1 MLPTRIYVTKPILK
15 VAHDLAETIGY

>member
-1 MLPTRIYVTKPILK
+1 MLPTRIYVTKPILN